1 MILSKEKS
9 YNIQLVRGLA
19 IIAVVFIHSA
29 PNGLTQVFCRPFL
42 NFGVG
47 TFLFL
52 SGMLSNADRWNPLKR
67 IKKIV
72 IPYCIWTLFYT
83 ILRSRDMPMR
93 IPIMFLMYLLTGRA
107 AAMLDYVFVYCE
119 LTLIIPLIDKLAKS
133 KYRLLGFIISPLEII
148 IMRTIPVLTRTS
160 HNQFVTAVMSISCIG
175 WFSYFYLG
183 YLLGNGYIHLNEK
196 IPTHFLSLALV
207 LSIGV
212 QFAEGYLFLQMG
224 DQNCG
229 TQLKL
234 SALLTGMIFV
244 LIIFRWINSQVLSG
258 KYRILYTIGNYSFG
272 IFFAHFAIIRIFNRI
287 PGYSQYAVFPINGI
301 IALFIS
307 VLLVLCGRK
316 VLGQWSKYLGFI

>member
-160 HNQFVTAVMSISCIG
+160 HNQFVTA
-175 WFSYFYLG
+175 
-183 YLLGNGYIHLNEK
+183 GNGYIHLNEK